1 MMSVFFVPSRYLSC
15 TSLLESKSWMLIGW
29 RVTPCL
35 TWRTIGC
42 LILSSRCCSAAQSKD
57 IPAFIHRLLIVLYHT
72 LYFRVI
78 LPVDLIS
85 LLVVHGGGLALDLS
99 AGYLLF
105 FDATRPYGIFFVSY
119 FHCMNS
125 QLFSIGESLIL
136 LRHFILNP
144 AFIILT
150 SSHRDCYYSS
160 TGMFS
165 YTMLATSPLF
175 CYTDWPR
182 RFFARFPAF
191 LRAVLPLTS
200 PDQLQ
205 PSASCVY
212 PEISST
218 STERQE
224 PPPAPK
230 APKLRFKHKLAAIFT
245 VLYIMEQFFVPYS
258 HFITKVHLPIMCFDS
273 IQRSCV
279 CKLSHN
285 VILFYKEK

>member
-1 MMSVFFVPSRYLSC
+1 MIVP
-15 TSLLESKSWMLIGW
+15 
-29 RVTPCL
+29 
-35 TWRTIGC
+35 
-42 LILSSRCCSAAQSKD
+42 
-57 IPAFIHRLLIVLYHT
+57 YHT

-78 LPVDLIS
+78 LPVELIN
-85 LLVVHGGGLALDLS
+85 LLVVHGGGLILDLS

-105 FDATRPYGIFFVSY
+105 FDATRPYGFLSVTY

-125 QLFSIGESLIL
+125 QLFSIGGSLVL
-136 LRHFILNP
+136 LRHFLFNP
-144 AFIILT
+144 AFIILPL
-150 SSHRDCYYSS
+150 SYRDSYYSS

-182 RFFARFPAF
+182 RFFAHFPAF

-200 PDQLQ
+200 PDQQ

-230 APKLRFKHKLAAIFT
+230 APKLRFKHRLAAIFT
-245 VLYIMEQFFVPYS
+245 VLYIIEQFFMPYS
-258 HFITKVHLPIMCFDS
+258 HFITKVQDRKS
-273 IQRSCV
+273 V
-279 CKLSHN
+279 
-285 VILFYKEK
+285 V

>member
-42 LILSSRCCSAAQSKD
+42 LILSSRCWLAAKSKD
-57 IPAFIHRLLIVLYHT
+57 IPAFICRLMIVPYHT

-78 LPVDLIS
+78 LPVELIN
-85 LLVVHGGGLALDLS
+85 LLVVHGGGLILDLS

-105 FDATRPYGIFFVSY
+105 FDATRPYGFLSVTY

-125 QLFSIGESLIL
+125 QLFSIGGSLVL
-136 LRHFILNP
+136 LRHFLFNP
-144 AFIILT
+144 AFIILPL
-150 SSHRDCYYSS
+150 SYRDSYYSS

-182 RFFARFPAF
+182 RFFAHFPAF

-200 PDQLQ
+200 PDQQ

-230 APKLRFKHKLAAIFT
+230 APKLRFKHRLAAIFT
-245 VLYIMEQFFVPYS
+245 VLYIIEQFFMPYS
-258 HFITKVHLPIMCFDS
+258 HFITKVHLLIMCFDFKNPK
-273 IQRSCV
+273 RLNPK
-279 CKLSHN
+279 KLF
-285 VILFYKEK
+285 L